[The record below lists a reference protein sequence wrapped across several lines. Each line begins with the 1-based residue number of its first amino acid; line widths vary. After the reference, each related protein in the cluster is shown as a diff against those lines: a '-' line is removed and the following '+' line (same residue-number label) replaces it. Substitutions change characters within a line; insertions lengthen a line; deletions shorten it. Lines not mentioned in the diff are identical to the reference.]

1 MGIDLDL
8 WELPQTPQ
16 KKILGV
22 GYSSEHLTNED
33 KNTVS
38 YKMWMKM
45 IHKCYSQGEWN
56 KKRCK
61 KKYDCCNSWLDYQKF
76 LKWFNNNYKEMQ
88 GVSMLL
94 TNCVIS
100 QSNTTF
106 NPNNCAIVP
115 KDIFVY
121 LERASVD
128 ADKAKE
134 LAKKYKDCITEDIYE
149 LLTEDY

>member
-8 WELPQTPQ
+8 WELPKTPQ

-22 GYSSEHLTNED
+22 GYSSVPLTNED

-38 YKMWMKM
+38 YKMWMEM
-45 IHKCYSQGEWN
+45 MHKCYSQSDYRKNRN
-56 KKRCK
+56 KKN
-61 KKYDCCNSWLDYQKF
+61 YECCNSWLDYQKF
-76 LKWFNNNYKEMQ
+76 LKWFNNNYKELQ

-94 TNCVIS
+94 TNCIIS
-100 QSNTTF
+100 QSNVTF

-115 KDIFVY
+115 KEIWNY
-121 LERASVD
+121 LEHAYSD

-134 LAKKYKDCITEDIYE
+134 LAEKYKDCITEDIYE

>member
-1 MGIDLDL
+1 MKIDLDL
-8 WELPQTPQ
+8 WEIPQPPQ

-22 GYSSEHLTNED
+22 GYSSVSLTNED

-38 YKMWMKM
+38 YKIWMKM
-45 IHKCYSQGEWN
+45 ISKCYSQSEHI
-56 KKRCK
+56 KKTYK
-61 KKYDCCNSWLDYQKF
+61 KNYECCNSWLDYQKF

-88 GVSMLL
+88 GVTMFL

-100 QSNTTF
+100 QSNTVY

-115 KDIFVY
+115 KEIFVY
-121 LERASVD
+121 LERACPD
-128 ADKAKE
+128 LERARE
-134 LAKKYKDCITEDIYE
+134 LAEKYKNCITEDIYE